1 MIHRNLTNLWIFF
14 VLCGCASLGAEPI
27 NTPPEF
33 KQKVRLLADDH
44 YEMFQAPRSGY
55 DLGDLQSFHSQ
66 HTFSI
71 KVEDALQQIFS
82 KVEVTEGGPD
92 IEMASD
98 NDMTPTF
105 EIKIVDLAHDLY
117 EESLEYYRGYVTV
130 AAAMKSPRGETVWQQ
145 AFRGE
150 GFVNVKPEFGFA
162 LGPEE
167 AVVAAVDD
175 A

>member
-1 MIHRNLTNLWIFF
+1 M
-14 VLCGCASLGAEPI
+14 V
-27 NTPPEF
+27 
-33 KQKVRLLADDH
+33 
-44 YEMFQAPRSGY
+44 
-55 DLGDLQSFHSQ
+55 
-66 HTFSI
+66 
-71 KVEDALQQIFS
+71 
-82 KVEVTEGGPD
+82 EGGPD

-175 A
+175 AITQMQDAIVKSSQIRLYFKSYAAIEEARRKKEVTI